1 VTRGGLVATLALWLL
16 APAGAG
22 AASSLTIGA
31 GHKPGVA
38 VDGAG
43 TAYIAWYGPESNVT
57 SLHLCRLPRG
67 GVACDVSTTIA
78 APGTTLS
85 RPFVTVDGSTV
96 RVVSYRYGLTGARF
110 DEVWE
115 FTSTDR
121 GATFDAGH
129 AIGIAPFDEAVR
141 GPGDTLTVATN
152 AESTGLAVQNV
163 PLDGTT
169 AGDAQAILSTDHP
182 YVGTVGLVDASTPLA
197 VFDDGSS
204 LAQFRRYAGAG
215 SLNDPA
221 SWTPPIDLGYADYPR
236 LAGGPSGLFL
246 LAGTQSNALVVRKYD
261 GTTFNAGVTIS
272 AAGEDAQ
279 AHLAQDPG
287 GRLHAVFGRG
297 TADGLQLAYAT
308 SDDGATWQSGVL
320 LTQPGAQS
328 IGQLRAAAAADHIG
342 VATWETGVNGT
353 SEIHVVGIGPAG
365 GASPPVPG
373 KSVVA
378 AVVSGQVFVTPPGRK
393 RTRLTG
399 GANIPVGAQ
408 VDTRKGRVRL
418 TSAATGSASS
428 TQTADFYQGA
438 FTVRQSLPKRNR
450 ATAALTTDIVLTGQ
464 APRSQCAALS
474 GASAAAS
481 SKKKGPHAV
490 LGKLWGNGKGRFRT
504 KGKYSSAT
512 VRGTVWLTEDRC
524 DGTLTR
530 VTRGT
535 VSVRDLGRNKTVTVK
550 AGHSYLARA
559 KRGR

>member
-1 VTRGGLVATLALWLL
+1 MRRSALAIVCLVAALVLCL

-22 AASSLTIGA
+22 AATPLTIGT

-43 TAYIAWYGPESNVT
+43 TAYIAWFGLESNIT
-57 SLHLCRLPRG
+57 SLHFCRLARG
-67 GVACDVSTTIA
+67 AGACEVSTTIA

-110 DEVWE
+110 DEIWE

-182 YVGTVGLVDASTPLA
+182 YVGTVGLVNASTPLV

-204 LAQFRRYAGAG
+204 LAQFRRYSGAG

-221 SWTPPIDLGYADYPR
+221 SWTPPVDLGYADYPR

-246 LAGTQSNALVVRKYD
+246 LAGTLDNALVVRKYN
-261 GTTFNAGVTIS
+261 GTTFNAGVTVS

-279 AHLAQDPG
+279 AHLTEDPG

-308 SDDGATWQSGVL
+308 SDDGVTWQSGVL
-320 LTQPGAQS
+320 LTQEHPRRRPGRHQP
-328 IGQLRAAAAADHIG
+328 GPRAADLGGEGRRPGDADRRLLPGPLRGQAEAAQPQPGHGDADHGHRAQGG
-342 VATWETGVNGT
+342 VAIAVRAVGGRECRGGEEEEGPEGVARQAMGQRQGQVPHHGQVQRRHGPRDRVAHAG
-353 SEIHVVGIGPAG
+353 SLRRDADQSDARKRARAGPQAPQDRHREGRAQLPGPRPALDELCHGPA
-365 GASPPVPG
+365 
-373 KSVVA
+373 
-378 AVVSGQVFVTPPGRK
+378 
-393 RTRLTG
+393 
-399 GANIPVGAQ
+399 
-408 VDTRKGRVRL
+408 
-418 TSAATGSASS
+418 
-428 TQTADFYQGA
+428 
-438 FTVRQSLPKRNR
+438 
-450 ATAALTTDIVLTGQ
+450 
-464 APRSQCAALS
+464 
-474 GASAAAS
+474 
-481 SKKKGPHAV
+481 
-490 LGKLWGNGKGRFRT
+490 
-504 KGKYSSAT
+504 
-512 VRGTVWLTEDRC
+512 
-524 DGTLTR
+524 
-530 VTRGT
+530 
-535 VSVRDLGRNKTVTVK
+535 
-550 AGHSYLARA
+550 AG
-559 KRGR
+559 RGR